1 MKIAELKFACITAF
15 LTILLISVQME
26 SAVAQ
31 VDTIRLKDKRLNTS
45 ALKPGMRQYLV
56 YFQMPQSPKTLRYW
70 FWLRNTQ
77 VQKRNGE
84 SVFVTTQNW
93 YGSDTASYRAV
104 CSVNRVSDFSPVY
117 HSETVGGKNKSFNWS
132 ADKVTGA
139 DTVAVNTQK
148 NFVINYTDPCFNWN
162 LDIETFEM
170 LPLAAGKIFVIHF
183 YDAGLGNPNYVKYTV
198 TGSEEIRTYDNQKID
213 CWKLYTESDFK
224 GQRATQT
231 FWISKKGHEFIKEED
246 VFPGGY
252 RYKIKMPAT
261 AVDLLPRFV
270 EK

>member
-1 MKIAELKFACITAF
+1 MKTAKLKFVRMVAF
-15 LTILLISVQME
+15 LVVFLIASQ
-26 SAVAQ
+26 SRNAVAQ
-31 VDTIRLKDKRLNTS
+31 IDTIRLKDKRLNTS
-45 ALKPGMRQYLV
+45 TLKSGMRQYLV

-77 VQKRNGE
+77 VKKRNGE
-84 SVFVTTQNW
+84 GVFVTTQNW
-93 YGSDTASYRAV
+93 YGSDTTSYRSV
-104 CSVNRVSDFSPVY
+104 YSVNKVDDFSPVY
-117 HSETVGGKNKSFNWS
+117 HSETVGGKNRSFNWN
-132 ADKVTGA
+132 ADKVVGA
-139 DTVAVNTQK
+139 DTVAMNTQK
-148 NFVINYTDPCFNWN
+148 DFVINYTEPCFNWN

-170 LPLAAGKIFVIHF
+170 LPLAAGKIFVINF
-183 YDAGLGNPNYVKYTV
+183 YDAGSGKPNYVKYSV
-198 TGSEEIRTYDNQKID
+198 TGGEVINTYDNQKID

-261 AVDLLPRFV
+261 VVNLLPRFV

>member
-1 MKIAELKFACITAF
+1 MKIAKLKLACIASM
-15 LTILLISVQME
+15 LTIVLVSSRIE
-26 SAVAQ
+26 SARAQ
-31 VDTIRLKDKRLNTS
+31 VDTIRLQDKRLNTS
-45 ALKPGMRQYLV
+45 VLKPGMRQYLV
-56 YFQMPQSPKTLRYW
+56 YFQMPQSPKILRYW

-77 VQKRNGE
+77 VQKSKGE
-84 SVFVTTQNW
+84 RFFVTTQNW
-93 YGSDTASYRAV
+93 YGSDTTSYR
-104 CSVNRVSDFSPVY
+104 SVYSINRANDFSPVY
-117 HSETVGGKNKSFNWS
+117 HSETVGGKNKSYNWS

-139 DTVAVNTQK
+139 DTVAMNAQK
-148 NFVINYTDPCFNWN
+148 DFVINYTDPCFNWN

-170 LPLAAGKIFVIHF
+170 LPLAAGKIFVINF
-183 YDAGLGNPNYVKYTV
+183 YDAGLGKPNYVKYTV
-198 TGSEEIRTYDNQKID
+198 TGSEVINTYDDHTID

-231 FWISKKGHEFIKEED
+231 FWISKRGHEFLKEED

-270 EK
+270 GK